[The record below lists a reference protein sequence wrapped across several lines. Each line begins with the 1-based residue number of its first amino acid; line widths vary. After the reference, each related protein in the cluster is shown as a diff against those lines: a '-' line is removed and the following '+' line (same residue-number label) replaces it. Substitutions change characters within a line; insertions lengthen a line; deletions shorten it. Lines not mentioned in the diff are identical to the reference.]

1 MTPKRTPAAAVAAA
15 TVRNDTGSVAAD
27 PVAAVAGTAD
37 PAATVPGTA
46 DPAAAVPG
54 AADPASATANPAR
67 ARWEEHYAAGHTP
80 WDTQIT
86 PPEVRDFWA
95 SGRLPPAGLAL
106 DVGCGTGTNVRF
118 LAQHG
123 LHALGFDL
131 AYAAVATGRA
141 RTLEQ
146 APHLLSRA
154 HLVQADVTR
163 LPLTAAGAAY
173 ILDLGCSHGLPP
185 ELRDR
190 YAAGVIANLRPG
202 GYYHL
207 YAFDYVPR
215 PEAEAQDRHMG
226 MHDDEVVT
234 RFTPALEVVEI
245 LRAAPDRYPCRWYLL
260 RKP

>member
-1 MTPKRTPAAAVAAA
+1 MAGSSAAGPGAVGAGAAYPGA
-15 TVRNDTGSVAAD
+15 ANSVAAD
-27 PVAAVAGTAD
+27 S
-37 PAATVPGTA
+37 
-46 DPAAAVPG
+46 G
-54 AADPASATANPAR
+54 AADSGAAIANPSR
-67 ARWEEHYAAGHTP
+67 ARWEEHYASGHTP

-95 SGRLPPAGLAL
+95 SGRLPLTGLAL
-106 DVGCGTGTNVRF
+106 DVGCGTGTNVRY
-118 LAQHG
+118 LAQLG
-123 LHALGFDL
+123 LQALGFDL
-131 AYAAVATGRA
+131 AYIAVATGRT

-146 APHLLSRA
+146 VPHLRTRA

-173 ILDLGCSHGLPP
+173 ILDLGCSHGIPP

-190 YAAGVIANLRPG
+190 YAAGVIANLCPG

-215 PEAEAQDRHMG
+215 PEAEAQERHMG

-245 LRAAPDRYPCRWYLL
+245 LRATPDRYPCRWYLL